1 MSEYVSSEPEKS
13 VNISRLLDIAELYL
27 DIEDVDFASDLAD
40 EDKAEYIY
48 ARLIEIGED
57 PEFILG
63 EFAVY
68 ELDERDQKDFIMSDI
83 DARAET
89 LGDIFNHPEAFAKVI
104 QIINREHSS
113 EV

>member
-1 MSEYVSSEPEKS
+1 MSEYIASEPEKS

-27 DIEDVDFASDLAD
+27 DIEEVDFASDLAD

-48 ARLIEIGED
+48 ARLIEIGQD
-57 PEFILG
+57 PEFILN

-68 ELDERDQKDFIMSDI
+68 DLDEGDQEDFIMSDI

-89 LGDIFNHPEAFAKVI
+89 LGDIFNHTEAFAKVI
-104 QIINREHSS
+104 QLINRENSN